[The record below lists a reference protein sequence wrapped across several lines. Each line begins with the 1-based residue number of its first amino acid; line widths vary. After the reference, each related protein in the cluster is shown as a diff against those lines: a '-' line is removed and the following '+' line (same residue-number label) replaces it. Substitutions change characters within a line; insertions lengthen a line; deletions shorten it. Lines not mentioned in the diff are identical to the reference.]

1 MTDKFLTKF
10 CNYYN
15 VPLNSGIELVQ
26 RMEKVHFQKGEIL
39 VRPGEKNT
47 DFFLIAE
54 GCWRG
59 YYYQDGVDTT
69 LWFAIEGEAVMS
81 TWGYVANENS
91 LIYVEALSN
100 SILYKISKTDLEDY
114 FYQSIENAN
123 IGRKLFERQFLY
135 IDQEILT
142 GGDFRAK
149 ERYLTLLNERPELF
163 QHVPLKYIA
172 SYLKITP
179 QSLSRLRSNIARK
192 SK

>member
-1 MTDKFLTKF
+1 
-10 CNYYN
+10 
-15 VPLNSGIELVQ
+15 
-26 RMEKVHFQKGEIL
+26 
-39 VRPGEKNT
+39 
-47 DFFLIAE
+47 
-54 GCWRG
+54 
-59 YYYQDGVDTT
+59 
-69 LWFAIEGEAVMS
+69 MS